1 MSYSGYSGH
10 GNSAVLDHVEYIRI
24 DDETHYLV
32 LSGRPQ
38 EAEPRVGL
46 EQCNR
51 CAAQAEADRDPSE
64 RWRDVR
70 DARRSVRG

>member
-1 MSYSGYSGH
+1 MAYSGH
-10 GNSAVLDHVEYIRI
+10 STSGHGAVLDHVEYIRI

-32 LSGRPQ
+32 LSSRPQ

-46 EQCNR
+46 QQCDR
-51 CAAQAEADRDPSE
+51 CAAQAERQRDPHE

>member
-1 MSYSGYSGH
+1 MAHSGHSTSGH
-10 GNSAVLDHVEYIRI
+10 GAVLDHVEYIRI

-32 LSGRPQ
+32 LSSRPQ
-38 EAEPRVGL
+38 QPEPRVVA
-46 EQCNR
+46 QMCNR
-51 CAAQAEADRDPSE
+51 CAAETERQRVPSD